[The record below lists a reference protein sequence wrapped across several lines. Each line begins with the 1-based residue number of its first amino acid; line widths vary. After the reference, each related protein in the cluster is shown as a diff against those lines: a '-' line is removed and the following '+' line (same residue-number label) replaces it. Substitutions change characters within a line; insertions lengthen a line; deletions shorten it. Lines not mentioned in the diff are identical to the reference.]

1 MRLFLLAVNLC
12 AAVAIV
18 EAQHFGPHVYQILG
32 RGISEVTVLDEGFG
46 NQIVRGKP
54 FTAVEERH
62 SLQILRDGTR
72 IENDQKNRIF
82 RDSQGR
88 ARVEEMNGAA
98 TILDPAA
105 GFRAELDPSAK
116 IARKGFPL
124 AVRNLLGT
132 LPSPTAAK
140 GVMPQTIEN
149 LRPRV
154 VHGIMADGV
163 RITMIIPKGRIGND
177 REIKV
182 VTERWVS
189 NDLQMLI
196 KSTNSDPRFG
206 DTTYELT
213 MIHQHE
219 ADASLFQIPAGYT
232 IMETGGRGG
241 RSPVPGVGRNSRS
254 PSSQ

>member
-1 MRLFLLAVNLC
+1 MRTLLLVIGVWEGIGVLP
-12 AAVAIV
+12 
-18 EAQHFGPHVYQILG
+18 AQDLGTPSRLYQLG
-32 RGISEVTVLDEGFG
+32 IEPISNVTFLDEGFG
-46 NQIVRGKP
+46 DQVVRGKP

-62 SLQILRDGTR
+62 SVQILHDGTR
-72 IENDQKNRIF
+72 IETSQKNRLF

-88 ARVEEMNGAA
+88 TRVEQMNGAA
-98 TILDPAA
+98 MIVDLTRL
-105 GFRAELDPSAK
+105 RTRLDPSSRTAIRGSAFISLPK
-116 IARKGFPL
+116 PEASSGMPE
-124 AVRNLLGT
+124 ATENLKPQLV
-132 LPSPTAAK
+132 S
-140 GVMPQTIEN
+140 GVMAQ
-149 LRPRV
+149 
-154 VHGIMADGV
+154 GV
-163 RITMIIPKGRIGND
+163 RTTMTIPKGRIGND

-213 MIHQHE
+213 SIDQRE
-219 ADASLFQIPAGYT
+219 PDASLFQIPAGYT
-232 IMETGGRGG
+232 IIEAGRGG